1 MNTPQSEYTLFPRQ
15 SVTCPG
21 PQLLWHSPGQFQA
34 PPWCPGRSWKCTGRD
49 FGQQLLFI
57 SGASISW
64 RRLFG
69 GLSIQSKAGPSLLHE
84 GSTRKGEV
92 WLPGSRPPAKVRG
105 RQKAA
110 MVMLFRGTVVSQTDQ
125 THLVTSGSHKGNTF
139 PWFWFTGCRAEL
151 TACDFV
157 KHSRQFCRSLL

>member
-1 MNTPQSEYTLFPRQ
+1 MQSE
-15 SVTCPG
+15 
-21 PQLLWHSPGQFQA
+21 A
-34 PPWCPGRSWKCTGRD
+34 
-49 FGQQLLFI
+49 
-57 SGASISW
+57 
-64 RRLFG
+64 
-69 GLSIQSKAGPSLLHE
+69 GLSSLHE

-110 MVMLFRGTVVSQTDQ
+110 MVMLFSGTVVSQTDQ
-125 THLVTSGSHKGNTF
+125 THLVTSRSHEGNKF
-139 PWFWFTGCRAEL
+139 PRLWFTGCRAEL